1 MWREDFMKFN
11 SGMIF
16 PLSAAL
22 VLLAGCTNPAQFD
35 DMNSYEKTK
44 QGAVIGGVLGAMGGL
59 LTGNGDDKNERAIK
73 GAILGSGAG
82 ALIGN
87 QLDKQEADLRRTMGN
102 ENVMIQNTGDR
113 LIVTLP
119 QDILFA
125 VDSTELRGDLL
136 QDLQALA
143 QNLRAYP
150 NTNVRVIG
158 HTDNT
163 GAASYNQSL
172 SVARADS
179 VGKVL
184 VRNGVNPG
192 RIIAIGRGE
201 DEPVASNLTASG
213 RAQNRRVEIVILP
226 IAGS

>member
-1 MWREDFMKFN
+1 MQCEDFMKHN
-11 SGMIF
+11 YRTIF
-16 PLSAAL
+16 PLSAVAI
-22 VLLAGCTNPAQFD
+22 LLAGCTNPAQFD

-59 LTGNGDDKNERAIK
+59 LTGNGDNKNERAIK

-125 VDSTELRGDLL
+125 VDSTDLRGDLL

-143 QNLRAYP
+143 QNLLAYP

-172 SVARADS
+172 SVARANS
-179 VGKVL
+179 VGSVL
-184 VRNGVNPG
+184 VRNGVNPE

-201 DEPVASNLTASG
+201 DEPVASNLTPSG
-213 RAQNRRVEIVILP
+213 RTQNRRVEIVILP
-226 IAGS
+226 LVGN

>member
-1 MWREDFMKFN
+1 MKTYYR
-11 SGMIF
+11 MIV
-16 PLSAAL
+16 PLSAAAI
-22 VLLAGCTNPAQFD
+22 VLAGCTNPAHFD
-35 DMNSYEKTK
+35 NVNSYEKTK
-44 QGAVIGGVLGAMGGL
+44 QGAMIGGVLGAVGGL
-59 LTGNGDDKNERAIK
+59 MTGDGKNKNERALR
-73 GAILGSGAG
+73 GAIFGSGAG
-82 ALIGN
+82 AHIGN

-119 QDILFA
+119 QDILFP
-125 VDSTELRGDLL
+125 VDSTELRRDLM

-143 QNLRAYP
+143 QNLLAYP
-150 NTNVRVIG
+150 NTNVRVVG

-163 GAASYNQSL
+163 GSASYNQSL
-172 SVARADS
+172 SVGRADS
-179 VGKVL
+179 VSRVL

-213 RAQNRRVEIVILP
+213 RTQNRRVEIVILP
-226 IAGS
+226 LIGN

>member
-1 MWREDFMKFN
+1 MKTYYR
-11 SGMIF
+11 MIV
-16 PLSAAL
+16 PLSAAAI
-22 VLLAGCTNPAQFD
+22 VLAGCTNPAQFD
-35 DMNSYEKTK
+35 NVNSYEKTK
-44 QGAVIGGVLGAMGGL
+44 QGAMIGGVLGAVGGL
-59 LTGNGDDKNERAIK
+59 MTGDGKNKNERALR
-73 GAILGSGAG
+73 GAIFGSGAG

-87 QLDKQEADLRRTMGN
+87 QLDKQEADLRRAMGN

-119 QDILFA
+119 QDILFP
-125 VDSTELRGDLL
+125 VDSTELRRDLM

-143 QNLRAYP
+143 QNLLAYP
-150 NTNVRVIG
+150 NTNVRVVG

-163 GAASYNQSL
+163 GSASYNQSL
-172 SVARADS
+172 SVGRADS
-179 VGKVL
+179 VSRVL

-213 RAQNRRVEIVILP
+213 RTQNRRVEIVILP
-226 IAGS
+226 LIGN

>member
-1 MWREDFMKFN
+1 MKTYYRV
-11 SGMIF
+11 IV
-16 PLSAAL
+16 PLSAAAI
-22 VLLAGCTNPAQFD
+22 VLAGCTNPAQFD
-35 DMNSYEKTK
+35 NVNSYEKTK
-44 QGAVIGGVLGAMGGL
+44 QGAMIGGVLGAVGGL
-59 LTGNGDDKNERAIK
+59 MTGDGKNKNERALR
-73 GAILGSGAG
+73 GAIFGSGAG

-119 QDILFA
+119 QDILFP
-125 VDSTELRGDLL
+125 VDSTELRRDLM

-143 QNLRAYP
+143 QNLLAYP

-163 GAASYNQSL
+163 GSASYNQSL
-172 SVARADS
+172 SVGRADS
-179 VGKVL
+179 VSRVL

-213 RAQNRRVEIVILP
+213 RTQNRRVEIVILP
-226 IAGS
+226 LIGN

>member
-1 MWREDFMKFN
+1 MKTYYR
-11 SGMIF
+11 MIV
-16 PLSAAL
+16 PLSAATIA
-22 VLLAGCTNPAQFD
+22 LAGCTNPAQFD
-35 DMNSYEKTK
+35 NVNSYEKTK
-44 QGAVIGGVLGAMGGL
+44 QGAMIGGVLGAVGGL
-59 LTGNGDDKNERAIK
+59 MTGDGKNKNERALR
-73 GAILGSGAG
+73 GAIFGSGAG

-119 QDILFA
+119 QDILFP
-125 VDSTELRGDLL
+125 VDSTELRRDLM

-143 QNLRAYP
+143 QNLLAYP
-150 NTNVRVIG
+150 NTNVRVVG

-163 GAASYNQSL
+163 GSASYNQSL
-172 SVARADS
+172 SVGRADS
-179 VGKVL
+179 VSRVL

-213 RAQNRRVEIVILP
+213 RTQNRRVEIVILP
-226 IAGS
+226 LIGN

>member
-1 MWREDFMKFN
+1 MKTYYR
-11 SGMIF
+11 MIV
-16 PLSAAL
+16 PLSAAAI
-22 VLLAGCTNPAQFD
+22 VLAGCTNPAQFD
-35 DMNSYEKTK
+35 NVNSYEKTK
-44 QGAVIGGVLGAMGGL
+44 QGAMIGGVLGAVGGL
-59 LTGNGDDKNERAIK
+59 MTGDGKNKNERALR
-73 GAILGSGAG
+73 GAIFGSGAG

-119 QDILFA
+119 QDILFP
-125 VDSTELRGDLL
+125 VDSTELRRDLM
-136 QDLQALA
+136 QNLQALA
-143 QNLRAYP
+143 QNLMAYP

-163 GAASYNQSL
+163 GSASYNQSL
-172 SVARADS
+172 SVGRADS
-179 VGKVL
+179 VSRVL
-184 VRNGVNPG
+184 VRNGVSPG

-213 RAQNRRVEIVILP
+213 RTQNRRVEIVIFP
-226 IAGS
+226 IMGN

>member
-1 MWREDFMKFN
+1 MKRYYR
-11 SGMIF
+11 MIF
-16 PLSAAL
+16 PLSAVAI
-22 VLLAGCTNPAQFD
+22 LLAGCTNPAQYD
-35 DMNSYEKTK
+35 KMNSYEKTK
-44 QGAVIGGVLGAMGGL
+44 QGGMLGAMRGL
-59 LTGNGDDKNERAIK
+59 ITGKGDDKKERAIK

-82 ALIGN
+82 SLIGN

-102 ENVMIQNTGDR
+102 ENIMIQNTGDR

-125 VDSTELRGDLL
+125 VDSTDLRGDLL
-136 QDLQALA
+136 QDIQALA
-143 QNLRAYP
+143 QNLLAYP
-150 NTNVRVIG
+150 YTNVRVIG
-158 HTDNT
+158 HTDNN

-172 SVARADS
+172 SVARANS
-179 VGKVL
+179 VGRVL

-213 RAQNRRVEIVILP
+213 RTQNRRVEIVILP
-226 IAGS
+226 LTGS

>member
-1 MWREDFMKFN
+1 
-11 SGMIF
+11 
-16 PLSAAL
+16 
-22 VLLAGCTNPAQFD
+22 
-35 DMNSYEKTK
+35 MNSYEKTK
-44 QGAVIGGVLGAMGGL
+44 QGALIGGVLGAMGGL
-59 LTGNGDDKNERAIK
+59 ITGNGDDK
-73 GAILGSGAG
+73 GSGAG

-143 QNLRAYP
+143 QNLQAYP

-163 GAASYNQSL
+163 GSASYNQSL
-172 SVARADS
+172 SVARAM
-179 VGKVL
+179 GQVL

-201 DEPVASNLTASG
+201 DEPVASNLTSSG

-226 IAGS
+226 FMGS

>member
-1 MWREDFMKFN
+1 MKTYYR
-11 SGMIF
+11 MIV
-16 PLSAAL
+16 PLSAAAI
-22 VLLAGCTNPAQFD
+22 VLAGCTNPAQFD
-35 DMNSYEKTK
+35 NVNSYEKTK
-44 QGAVIGGVLGAMGGL
+44 QGAMIGGVLGAVGGL
-59 LTGNGDDKNERAIK
+59 MTGDGKNKNERALR
-73 GAILGSGAG
+73 GAIFGSGAG

-119 QDILFA
+119 QDILFP
-125 VDSTELRGDLL
+125 VDSTELRRDLM

-143 QNLRAYP
+143 QNLLAYP

-163 GAASYNQSL
+163 GSASYNQSL
-172 SVARADS
+172 SVGRADS
-179 VGKVL
+179 VSRVL
-184 VRNGVNPG
+184 VRNGVSPG

-213 RAQNRRVEIVILP
+213 RTQNRRVEIVILP
-226 IAGS
+226 LIGN

>member
-1 MWREDFMKFN
+1 MKTYYR
-11 SGMIF
+11 MIV
-16 PLSAAL
+16 PLSAAAI
-22 VLLAGCTNPAQFD
+22 VLAGCTNPAQFD
-35 DMNSYEKTK
+35 NVNSYEKTK
-44 QGAVIGGVLGAMGGL
+44 QGAMIGGVLGAVGGL
-59 LTGNGDDKNERAIK
+59 MTGDGKNKNERALR
-73 GAILGSGAG
+73 GAIFGSGAG

-119 QDILFA
+119 QDILFP
-125 VDSTELRGDLL
+125 VDSTELRRDLM

-143 QNLRAYP
+143 QNLLAYP

-163 GAASYNQSL
+163 GSASYNQSL
-172 SVARADS
+172 SVGRADS
-179 VGKVL
+179 VSRVL

-213 RAQNRRVEIVILP
+213 RTQNRRVEIVILP
-226 IAGS
+226 LIGN

>member
-1 MWREDFMKFN
+1 MKTYYR
-11 SGMIF
+11 MIV
-16 PLSAAL
+16 PLSAAAI
-22 VLLAGCTNPAQFD
+22 VLAGCTNPAQFD
-35 DMNSYEKTK
+35 NVNSYEKTK
-44 QGAVIGGVLGAMGGL
+44 QGAMIGGVLGAVGGL
-59 LTGNGDDKNERAIK
+59 MTGDGKNKNERALR
-73 GAILGSGAG
+73 GAIFGSGAG

-119 QDILFA
+119 QDILFP
-125 VDSTELRGDLL
+125 VDSTELRRDLM

-143 QNLRAYP
+143 QNLLAYP
-150 NTNVRVIG
+150 NTNVRVVG

-163 GAASYNQSL
+163 GSASYNQSL
-172 SVARADS
+172 SVGRADS
-179 VGKVL
+179 VSRVL

-213 RAQNRRVEIVILP
+213 RTQNRRVEIVILP
-226 IAGS
+226 LIGN

>member
-1 MWREDFMKFN
+1 MKTYYR
-11 SGMIF
+11 MMV
-16 PLSAAL
+16 PLSAAAI
-22 VLLAGCTNPAQFD
+22 VLAGCTNPAQFD
-35 DMNSYEKTK
+35 NVNSYEKTK
-44 QGAVIGGVLGAMGGL
+44 QGAMIGGVLGAVGGL
-59 LTGNGDDKNERAIK
+59 MTGDGKNKNERALR
-73 GAILGSGAG
+73 GAIFGSGAG

-119 QDILFA
+119 QDILFP
-125 VDSTELRGDLL
+125 VDSTELRRDLM

-143 QNLRAYP
+143 QNLLAYP

-163 GAASYNQSL
+163 GSASYNQSL
-172 SVARADS
+172 SVGRADS
-179 VGKVL
+179 VSRVL

-213 RAQNRRVEIVILP
+213 RTQNRRVEIVILP
-226 IAGS
+226 LIGN

>member
-1 MWREDFMKFN
+1 MKMYYR
-11 SGMIF
+11 MIF
-16 PLSAAL
+16 PLSAAAIF
-22 VLLAGCTNPAQFD
+22 LAGCTDPGQFD
-35 DMNSYEKTK
+35 NMNSYEKTK
-44 QGAVIGGVLGAMGGL
+44 QGAMIGGVLGAVGGL
-59 LTGNGDDKNERAIK
+59 MTGDGDNKNERAIR
-73 GAILGSGAG
+73 GALLGSGAG

-119 QDILFA
+119 QDILFP
-125 VDSTELRGDLL
+125 VDSTELRRDLM
-136 QDLQALA
+136 QDLRALA
-143 QNLRAYP
+143 QNLMAYP

-163 GAASYNQSL
+163 GSASYNQSL
-172 SVARADS
+172 SVGRADS
-179 VGKVL
+179 VSRVL
-184 VRNGVNPG
+184 VRNGVSPG

-213 RAQNRRVEIVILP
+213 RTQNRRVEIVILP
-226 IAGS
+226 IMGN

>member
-1 MWREDFMKFN
+1 
-11 SGMIF
+11 MIV
-16 PLSAAL
+16 PLSAAAI
-22 VLLAGCTNPAQFD
+22 VLAGCTNPAQFD
-35 DMNSYEKTK
+35 NVNSYEKTK
-44 QGAVIGGVLGAMGGL
+44 QGAMIGGVLGAVGGL
-59 LTGNGDDKNERAIK
+59 MTGDGKNKNERALR
-73 GAILGSGAG
+73 GAIFGSGAG

-119 QDILFA
+119 QDILFP
-125 VDSTELRGDLL
+125 VDSTELRRDLM

-143 QNLRAYP
+143 QNLLAYP
-150 NTNVRVIG
+150 NTNVRVVG

-163 GAASYNQSL
+163 GSASYNQSL
-172 SVARADS
+172 SVGRADS
-179 VGKVL
+179 VSRVL

-213 RAQNRRVEIVILP
+213 RTQNRRVEIVILP
-226 IAGS
+226 LIGN

>member
-1 MWREDFMKFN
+1 MKRYYR
-11 SGMIF
+11 MIF
-16 PLSAAL
+16 PLSAVAI
-22 VLLAGCTNPAQFD
+22 LLAGCTNPAQYD
-35 DMNSYEKTK
+35 NMNSYEKTK
-44 QGAVIGGVLGAMGGL
+44 QGGMLGAMRGL
-59 LTGNGDDKNERAIK
+59 ITGKGDDKKERAIK

-102 ENVMIQNTGDR
+102 ENIMIQNTGDR

-125 VDSTELRGDLL
+125 VDSTDLRGDLL
-136 QDLQALA
+136 QDIQALA
-143 QNLRAYP
+143 QNLLAYP
-150 NTNVRVIG
+150 YTNVRVIG
-158 HTDNT
+158 HTDNN

-172 SVARADS
+172 SVARANS
-179 VGKVL
+179 VGRVL
-184 VRNGVNPG
+184 VRNDINPG

-213 RAQNRRVEIVILP
+213 RTQNRRVEIVILP
-226 IAGS
+226 LTGS

>member
-1 MWREDFMKFN
+1 MKTYYR
-11 SGMIF
+11 MIV
-16 PLSAAL
+16 PLSAAAI
-22 VLLAGCTNPAQFD
+22 VLAGCTNPAQFD
-35 DMNSYEKTK
+35 NVNSYEKTK
-44 QGAVIGGVLGAMGGL
+44 QGAMIGGVLGAVGGL
-59 LTGNGDDKNERAIK
+59 MTGDGKNKNERALR
-73 GAILGSGAG
+73 GAIFGSGAG

-119 QDILFA
+119 QDILFP
-125 VDSTELRGDLL
+125 VDSTELRRDLM

-143 QNLRAYP
+143 QNLLAYP

-163 GAASYNQSL
+163 GSASYNQSL
-172 SVARADS
+172 SVGRADS
-179 VGKVL
+179 VSRVL
-184 VRNGVNPG
+184 VRNRVNPG

-213 RAQNRRVEIVILP
+213 RTQNRRVEIVILP
-226 IAGS
+226 LIGN

>member
-1 MWREDFMKFN
+1 MKTYYR
-11 SGMIF
+11 MIV
-16 PLSAAL
+16 PLSAAAI
-22 VLLAGCTNPAQFD
+22 VLAGCTNPAQFD
-35 DMNSYEKTK
+35 NVNSYEKTK
-44 QGAVIGGVLGAMGGL
+44 QGAMFGGVLGAVGGL
-59 LTGNGDDKNERAIK
+59 MTGDGKNKNERALR
-73 GAILGSGAG
+73 GAIFGSGAG

-119 QDILFA
+119 QDILFP
-125 VDSTELRGDLL
+125 VDSTELRRDLM

-143 QNLRAYP
+143 QNLLAYP

-163 GAASYNQSL
+163 GSASYNQSL
-172 SVARADS
+172 SVGRADS
-179 VGKVL
+179 VSRVL

-213 RAQNRRVEIVILP
+213 RTQNRRVEIVILP
-226 IAGS
+226 LIGN